1 MDFRDSPQD
10 AAFRS
15 EVRVFVDQKLPPTLR
30 GGPAFRAA
38 FDAGLPHPTGPD
50 WDAWRDAMRDRS
62 WIAPH
67 WPAEYGGGGLGV
79 MQQFVLNEEFARERA
94 PRFGGIG
101 LGWAGPTI
109 LLYGDE
115 EQKQRHLPRI
125 LSGKEQWCQGFSEP
139 GAGSDLA
146 GLQTRAV
153 RDGDDYIING
163 SKIWTSGAHKSDWM
177 ILLARSDPDAPKHKG
192 ISYFLV
198 DMQSPG
204 ISPRPFPDMVGNVS
218 FNEVF
223 FEDVR
228 VPAANRIGEENRGW
242 YVGATTLDFERSN
255 IAGSTHL
262 NLMVNDLVSAVRRP
276 GGAGLPFD
284 PLARDP
290 GLRFEIADRAVEA
303 AVAKLMSYQV
313 AWMQSAGQVP
323 NKEASIAK
331 LFSGE
336 LEQRIAGTAMRALG
350 SYATLWGTDA
360 PLRGLVSRMYSASVS
375 TTIGGGTSEIQRGII
390 AGRGLGLPRV

>member
-1 MDFRDSPQD
+1 MDFHDSTED
-10 AAFRS
+10 AAFRDD
-15 EVRVFVDQKLPPTLR
+15 VRGFIDRELPDTLR
-30 GGPAFRAA
+30 GGPAFRASL
-38 FDAGLPHPTGPD
+38 DAGTPRPSGPA
-50 WDAWRDAMRDRS
+50 WERWRDAVSARS

-67 WPAEYGGGGLGV
+67 WPTQYGGGGLSV
-79 MQQFVLNEEFARERA
+79 MQQFVLNEELAQARA

-109 LLYGDE
+109 LLYGTD

-125 LSGKEQWCQGFSEP
+125 LGGKEQWCQGFSEP

-153 RDGDDYIING
+153 RDGDDYVVNG

-177 ILLARSDPDAPKHKG
+177 ILLARTDPNAPKHKG

-198 DMQSPG
+198 DMKSPG
-204 ISPRPFPDMVGNVS
+204 ITPRPFPDMVDNIS

-228 VPAANRIGEENRGW
+228 VPAANRVGDENRGW

-262 NLMVNDLVSAVRRP
+262 NLMVDDLVTALREH
-276 GGAGLPFD
+276 
-284 PLARDP
+284 P
-290 GLRFEIADRAVEA
+290 GLDFAPAATRPRPALRGRRSRRRGEHHQADVVPGRLDAERRTGAQQGSVDREAVQRRAGA
-303 AVAKLMSYQV
+303 AHRVDRHAR
-313 AWMQSAGQVP
+313 AG
-323 NKEASIAK
+323 
-331 LFSGE
+331 
-336 LEQRIAGTAMRALG
+336 
-350 SYATLWGTDA
+350 
-360 PLRGLVSRMYSASVS
+360 PLRDAVG
-375 TTIGGGTSEIQRGII
+375 
-390 AGRGLGLPRV
+390 

>member
-1 MDFRDSPQD
+1 MDFRDSPTD
-10 AAFRS
+10 AAFRDD
-15 EVRVFVDQKLPPTLR
+15 VRGFIGDHLGDELR
-30 GGPAFRAA
+30 GGPAFRAS
-38 FDAGLPHPTGPD
+38 FDAGIARPTGPAYD
-50 WDAWRDAMRDRS
+50 TWRDAMRERS

-67 WPAEYGGGGLGV
+67 WPAEYGGGGLSV
-79 MQQFVLNEEFARERA
+79 MQQFVLNEELAKERA

-109 LLYGDE
+109 LLYGDDA
-115 EQKQRHLPRI
+115 QKQRHLPRI

-153 RDGDDYIING
+153 RDGDDYVING

-177 ILLARSDPDAPKHKG
+177 ILLARTDADAPKHKG

-198 DMQSPG
+198 DMTSPG
-204 ISPRPFPDMVGNVS
+204 VTPRPFPDMVDNIS

-223 FEDVR
+223 FEDLR
-228 VPAANRIGEENRGW
+228 VPAENRVGEENRGW

-255 IAGSTHL
+255 IAGSTYL
-262 NLMVNDLVSAVRRP
+262 NLMVNDLVSAVREHP
-276 GGAGLPFD
+276 GLPFD
-284 PLARDP
+284 PLERDP

-303 AVAKLMSYQV
+303 GVAKLMSYQV

-336 LEQRIAGTAMRALG
+336 LEQRIGSTTMRALG
-350 SYATLWGTDA
+350 PYATLWGHDA
-360 PLRGLVSRMYSASVS
+360 PLNGLISRMYSASVS

>member
-1 MDFRDSPQD
+1 MDFHDSTED
-10 AAFRS
+10 AAFRDD
-15 EVRVFVDQKLPPTLR
+15 VRGFIDLELPDTLR
-30 GGPAFRAA
+30 GGPAFRASL
-38 FDAGLPHPTGPD
+38 DAGAPRPSGPA
-50 WDAWRDAMRDRS
+50 WDRWRDAMGARS

-67 WPAEYGGGGLGV
+67 WPTQYGGGGLSA
-79 MQQFVLNEEFARERA
+79 MQQFVLNEELAQARA

-109 LLYGDE
+109 LLYGSD

-125 LSGKEQWCQGFSEP
+125 LGGEERWCQGFSEP

-153 RDGDDYIING
+153 RDGDDYVVNG

-177 ILLARSDPDAPKHKG
+177 ILLARTDANAPKHKG

-204 ISPRPFPDMVGNVS
+204 ITPRPFPDMVDNVS

-228 VPAANRIGEENRGW
+228 VPADNRIGEENRGW

-262 NLMVNDLVSAVRRP
+262 NLMVDDLVDAVRAH
-276 GGAGLPFD
+276 AGLAFD
-284 PLARDP
+284 PLQRDP

-303 AVAKLMSYQV
+303 GIAKLMSYQV
-313 AWMQSAGQVP
+313 AWMQGAGQVP
-323 NKEASIAK
+323 NKEASIVK

-336 LEQRIAGTAMRALG
+336 LEQRIASTGMRALG
-350 SYATLWGTDA
+350 PYATLWGDDA
-360 PLRGLVSRMYSASVS
+360 PLGGRISRMYTASVS
-375 TTIGGGTSEIQRGII
+375 ATIGGGTSEIQRGII

>member
-1 MDFRDSPQD
+1 MS
-10 AAFRS
+10 A
-15 EVRVFVDQKLPPTLR
+15 
-30 GGPAFRAA
+30 
-38 FDAGLPHPTGPD
+38 
-50 WDAWRDAMRDRS
+50 RS

-67 WPAEYGGGGLGV
+67 WPTQYGGGGLSV
-79 MQQFVLNEEFARERA
+79 MQQFVLNEELAQARA

-109 LLYGDE
+109 LLYGSD

-125 LSGKEQWCQGFSEP
+125 LGGKERWCQGFSEP

-153 RDGDDYIING
+153 RDGDDYVVNG

-177 ILLARSDPDAPKHKG
+177 ILLARTDPNAPKHKG

-198 DMQSPG
+198 DMKSPG
-204 ISPRPFPDMVGNVS
+204 ITPQPFPDMVDNIS

-228 VPAANRIGEENRGW
+228 VPADNRIGDENRGW

-262 NLMVNDLVSAVRRP
+262 NLMVDDLITALREHP
-276 GGAGLPFD
+276 GLEFD
-284 PLARDP
+284 PLQRDP
-290 GLRFEIADRAVEA
+290 GLRYEVADRAVEA
-303 AVAKLMSYQV
+303 SITKLMSYQV

-323 NKEASIAK
+323 NKEASIVK

-336 LEQRIAGTAMRALG
+336 LEQRIASTGMRALG
-350 SYATLWGTDA
+350 PYATLWGDDA
-360 PLRGLVSRMYSASVS
+360 PLGGRISRMYTASVS
-375 TTIGGGTSEIQRGII
+375 ATIGGGTSEIQRGII